1 MGYQELG
8 DGELMY
14 LINSHPYIDVRMSFN
29 SFLPE
34 GLDRDTGGKLVSAWM
49 NRLESCPELHDKI
62 EFDIVPTCLD
72 FCFEHD
78 FSERY
83 PNILSTAERE
93 QYTQALRILTRN
105 AIGPK
110 QDSTLDRALELA
122 AQLDALRLTDV
133 NHAEPHAFLVRASH
147 LLKACRRLGVKPFA
161 VAARHAFI
169 AEALLRSA
177 VRRNGLRQERL
188 DEFKRSIRTITG
200 NIVNEYSQVCHG
212 EISREDFLTRYGHL
226 RPGTY
231 EITSLRYDERD
242 DLFHDQ
248 APQLA
253 HSTTPVFSM
262 NEDECTAIDGL
273 LRECGLD
280 VLNSRQLLVTP
291 PAPLRRGSRSS
302 SSFQNTVQCA
312 LRPGVL
318 G

>member
-1 MGYQELG
+1 M
-8 DGELMY
+8 
-14 LINSHPYIDVRMSFN
+14 P
-29 SFLPE
+29 
-34 GLDRDTGGKLVSAWM
+34 
-49 NRLESCPELHDKI
+49 
-62 EFDIVPTCLD
+62 D

-188 DEFKRSIRTITG
+188 DEFAQHTHHHWQHRQRVLTG
-200 NIVNEYSQVCHG
+200 LSW
-212 EISREDFLTRYGHL
+212 RDLPEDFLTRYGHL

-253 HSTTPVFSM
+253 HSTTPVS
-262 NEDECTAIDGL
+262 
-273 LRECGLD
+273 
-280 VLNSRQLLVTP
+280 P
-291 PAPLRRGSRSS
+291 
-302 SSFQNTVQCA
+302 
-312 LRPGVL
+312 
-318 G
+318 